1 VFIHG
6 AARRNFAPL
15 FRLNSLRTQFLAFV
29 ILLVAGAANADTLRL
44 SDVPSGS
51 LGLYAEHYVESGN
64 ALTLAEAVLKQRGGS
79 FQPEL
84 KAAPDFG
91 IGSLPIW
98 LHLAVDNDTGAQQQR
113 FLLAGV
119 TWLDRVDVY
128 LVHADGSHSEV
139 HTGDELPDA
148 PGLTAGMGY
157 ALPMT
162 FTPGRNDIYLRVA
175 SADPMPIPIELVMH
189 EQFDQRRL
197 ALGYYYG
204 FFFGFLGALSLYNL
218 LLFAGVRERSYLY
231 YALALAAILFCNVAY
246 TGHGVAWLWP
256 RSPHFQQFVILVSM
270 VAYNALGLAFAARFL
285 NLATQSPRT
294 LRVVRW
300 LTGIGLGLMALALLL
315 NSQVMAAFVAFIC
328 TTSFT
333 MGMFALGIMSVQRK
347 QVAARYFLLA
357 TFFGMLSVAIT
368 ALGVWGKIPFSFYTF
383 HAAEIGLVLEAT
395 LLALALAN
403 WMRQHREARY
413 HAEQEARLDALTQL
427 NNRRSFI
434 ELAMPYMDAAARHAR
449 PMSMVMMDIDHF
461 KSVNDEY
468 GHKIGDMAL
477 VAIANLLR
485 RYSRTSDI
493 VARWGGEE
501 FVLLLLETDARQAFS
516 HAERLRLAIT
526 EIRIPVEDRSIALTA
541 SFGIAERTASVSLD
555 KVIDEADAQLYEA
568 KRGGRNRV
576 CGVSAD

>member
-1 VFIHG
+1 MLS
-6 AARRNFAPL
+6 L
-15 FRLNSLRTQFLAFV
+15 F
-29 ILLVAGAANADTLRL
+29 LLLAGAAQADTLRL
-44 SDVPSGS
+44 SDVPAGS
-51 LGLYAEHYVESGN
+51 LGLYAEHYVESGT
-64 ALTLAEAVLKQRGGS
+64 ALTLAEAMLKQQGGS

-98 LHLAVDNDTGAQQQR
+98 LHLAVENDTGTQQQR

-128 LVHADGSHSEV
+128 LLHADGSHSEV

-148 PGLTAGMGY
+148 PGLMAGMGY

-175 SADPMPIPIELVMH
+175 SADPMPIPIELVTH
-189 EQFDQRRL
+189 EQFDQHRL

-231 YALALAAILFCNVAY
+231 YALALSAILFCNVAY

-270 VAYNALGLAFAARFL
+270 VVYNALGLAFAARFL
-285 NLATQSPRT
+285 DLATQAPRT

-300 LTGIGLGLMALALLL
+300 LTGIGLGLMALALLV
-315 NSQVMAAFVAFIC
+315 NSQVIAAFVAFIS

-333 MGMFALGIMSVQRK
+333 VGMFALGIMSVLRK

-357 TFFGMLSVAIT
+357 TFFGMINVAIT
-368 ALGVWGKIPFSFYTF
+368 ALGVWGKIPFNFYTF

-434 ELAMPYMDAAARHAR
+434 ELATPYMDAAARHAR

-461 KSVNDEY
+461 KSINDEY
-468 GHKIGDMAL
+468 GHKTGDMAL
-477 VAIANLLR
+477 VAIANLLQ

-501 FVLLLLETDARQAFS
+501 FVLLLPETDARQAFS

-541 SFGIAERTASVSLD
+541 SFGIAERTTTVSLE
-555 KVIDEADAQLYEA
+555 KMIDDADGQLYEA

-576 CGVSAD
+576 CGVLAD